1 MTDTWRVLIH
11 HWPEEI
17 YILNGSLAGRLRQYM
32 GSYIS
37 SLKSNFK
44 GFLLQYFILFL
55 YVILEKYLFKKK

>member
-1 MTDTWRVLIH
+1 MTDTWRVLID

-17 YILNGSLAGRLRQYM
+17 YILNSSLAGRLRQYM

-37 SLKSNFK
+37 SLMSNFK